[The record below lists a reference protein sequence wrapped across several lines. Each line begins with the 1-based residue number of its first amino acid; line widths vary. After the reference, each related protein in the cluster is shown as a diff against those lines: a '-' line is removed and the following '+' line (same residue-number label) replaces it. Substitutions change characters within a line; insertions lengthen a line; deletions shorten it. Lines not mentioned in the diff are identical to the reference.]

1 MSGPAHVAPTAAIEE
16 GASVGDGTYVWDL
29 AAVRR
34 DARVGANCVIGRGAF
49 IDAGVVVG
57 DNCKVQN
64 NALVYQPARIAAG
77 VFIGPAAVLT
87 NDRFPR
93 AVNPDGS
100 LKSADDWE
108 ATGVV
113 IEAGASVGAG
123 ATILGGVTV
132 GQWSLVAAGST
143 VTKDVPAYALV
154 AGSPARRIAWVG
166 RAGRPLVRR
175 EPDLWECPVTRTCFR
190 EHHDHLEER

>member
-1 MSGPAHVAPTAAIEE
+1 MSGPAYVAPTAAIED
-16 GASVGDGTYVWDL
+16 GALVGDGTYVWDL

-34 DARVGANCVIGRGAF
+34 HAQVGANCVIGRGAF

-108 ATGVV
+108 ASGVV
-113 IEAGASVGAG
+113 VEDGASIGAA
-123 ATILGGVTV
+123 ATVLGGVTV
-132 GQWSLVAAGST
+132 GAWALVAAGSV
-143 VTKDVPAYALV
+143 VTRDVPAFALV
-154 AGSPARRIAWVG
+154 AGAPARRIAWVG
-166 RAGRPLVRR
+166 PAGQPLTRADGDV
-175 EPDLWECPVTRTCFR
+175 WVCPVTGARFQD
-190 EHHDHLEER
+190 HDDHLEER